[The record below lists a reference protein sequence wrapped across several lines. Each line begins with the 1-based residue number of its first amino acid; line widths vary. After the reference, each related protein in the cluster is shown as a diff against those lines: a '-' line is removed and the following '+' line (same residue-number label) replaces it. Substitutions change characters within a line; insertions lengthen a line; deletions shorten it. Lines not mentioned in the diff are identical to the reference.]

1 MKVNGWILFAG
12 IMMILIGT
20 MNAINGLIAIFD
32 DQFIVATGSRVFLFD
47 TTAWGWIH
55 LLLGIVIVLA
65 AFSLLQGAVWARL
78 VCALLAGISIV
89 AQIAYI
95 DTYPFW
101 SLAIIGIGVAV
112 IYSVCTMGRTDEEI
126 ELPM

>member
-1 MKVNGWILFAG
+1 MRVNGWILFAG

-47 TTAWGWIH
+47 VTAWGWIH

-78 VCALLAGISIV
+78 VAALMAGLSIV

-101 SLAIIGIGVAV
+101 SLAIIGISVAV